1 MENKINELN
10 CWVAILILMVAWLI
24 IYCCVQMHN
33 LNHRIDTTQQLIME
47 IDDDWPVT
55 TDRQMNEAMLK
66 SFETIDVIHD
76 MVVWVDIKTDEIK
89 KSIPSYVYKQ
99 PNEYDG
105 KICDDAN
112 YCQRYIF
119 LDDEP
124 YNDNQPTTNS

>member
-10 CWVAILILMVAWLI
+10 CWVAVLILMLFWFIV
-24 IYCCVQMHN
+24 YSCVQVN
-33 LNHRIDTTQQLIME
+33 KLNRRIDTTQQLVMDYQCPVATGDKKVYDE
-47 IDDDWPVT
+47 IHEIKWYLGYIKTT
-55 TDRQMNEAMLK
+55 TDQIFE
-66 SFETIDVIHD
+66 SF
-76 MVVWVDIKTDEIK
+76 
-89 KSIPSYVYKQ
+89 PSYIYKQ
-99 PNEYDG
+99 PNEFDG